1 MAFCSACGNSLPEG
15 AQACPKCGAGVSPA
29 FTAQPGYQTVGQSG
43 GQPFAQ
49 TTSPPPIGTA
59 PVASGLT
66 DNIAGALAYVTII
79 PAIVFLVVAP
89 YNKNRFIRFHS
100 FQSIFFSVA
109 WVVLW
114 KVLGIVVHIP
124 LLGWATILL
133 WPVISLGGFIIWL
146 ILVAKAYS
154 GQMFKLPGIGDFAEK
169 QANAA

>member
-1 MAFCSACGNSLPEG
+1 
-15 AQACPKCGAGVSPA
+15 
-29 FTAQPGYQTVGQSG
+29 
-43 GQPFAQ
+43 
-49 TTSPPPIGTA
+49 
-59 PVASGLT
+59 VASGLT

-109 WVVLW
+109 WIVLW
-114 KVLGIVVHIP
+114 KVLAIVVHIP
-124 LLGWATILL
+124 ILGWGTILL
-133 WPVISLGGFIIWL
+133 WPIISLGGFIIWL
-146 ILVAKAYS
+146 ILVAKAYG